1 MKVFCM
7 IMAILFLAFAT
18 VLTIG
23 WVVELDSDEHCSD
36 GCENCAFLSQRAI
49 VFSAVTTLVV
59 WICGL
64 MWLYLLWDAYAPD
77 RQNKLEQHIES
88 LAKKDIY
95 EEMVA
100 NKRGRG

>member
-7 IMAILFLAFAT
+7 IMAIFFLVFAT

-23 WVVELDSDEHCSD
+23 CIIEIDSGDHCAE
-36 GCENCAFLSQRAI
+36 GCENCSFLSQRAI
-49 VFSAVTTLVV
+49 VYSAVTTLVV

-77 RQNKLEQHIES
+77 RQNKLEQHVRSVTKQEV
-88 LAKKDIY
+88 Y
-95 EEMVA
+95 EEMVV
-100 NKRGRG
+100 NKKGRN